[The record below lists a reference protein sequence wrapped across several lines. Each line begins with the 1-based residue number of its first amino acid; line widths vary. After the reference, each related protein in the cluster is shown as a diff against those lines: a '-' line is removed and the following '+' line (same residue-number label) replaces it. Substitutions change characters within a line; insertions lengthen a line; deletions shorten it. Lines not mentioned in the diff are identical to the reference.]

1 MSTGSKSNFAVK
13 HANLNKVY
21 CEKSSQEHFDKLL
34 RNVNAAALRCEF
46 QSSVEGKSKDNIQQ
60 QQDNNLNVRGCQIEN
75 ETTTTLTPTENS
87 LKEEENVENADVSSI
102 ESTTNV
108 EQLKQRIKILERE
121 LARVVQINAEIY
133 DYAANLTI
141 DEDNLVI

>member
-1 MSTGSKSNFAVK
+1 
-13 HANLNKVY
+13 
-21 CEKSSQEHFDKLL
+21 
-34 RNVNAAALRCEF
+34 
-46 QSSVEGKSKDNIQQ
+46 
-60 QQDNNLNVRGCQIEN
+60 
-75 ETTTTLTPTENS
+75 LTPTENS
-87 LKEEENVENADVSSI
+87 LKEEENLESADVSSI